1 MTNTLEPCKG
11 GSLNLKNLNT
21 HIFGMECV
29 TDLIPVSFC
38 SLKCQLPSDT
48 KYFNF
53 IPCKNDGNLQSC
65 GFRHI
70 IDL

>member
-1 MTNTLEPCKG
+1 M
-11 GSLNLKNLNT
+11 KNLNT

-38 SLKCQLPSDT
+38 SLKCQLSSDT
-48 KYFNF
+48 KHSMF
-53 IPCKNDGNLQSC
+53 IPCKNDGNLQSR
-65 GFRHI
+65 GFWHL